1 MAKEVYAMNGTEL
14 QVEGMS
20 CGSCVKHVNAAL
32 LPLAG
37 VGEVTVDLASGRV
50 KVTGDIDSDVLL
62 SALNEAG
69 YPASVLK
76 GERPQSI
83 KKKSGCGGS
92 SCCCH

>member
-1 MAKEVYAMNGTEL
+1 MNSTEL

-20 CGSCVKHVNAAL
+20 CGSCVKHINAAL
-32 LPLAG
+32 QPLAG

-50 KVTGDIDSDVLL
+50 KVTGEAESDVLL
-62 SALNEAG
+62 SALKEAG
-69 YPASVLK
+69 YPASVLT
-76 GERPQSI
+76 EDQHESV

>member
-1 MAKEVYAMNGTEL
+1 MNSTEL

-50 KVTGDIDSDVLL
+50 KVTGDTDSNVLL
-62 SALNEAG
+62 SALSDAG
-69 YPASVLK
+69 YPANVLT
-76 GERPQSI
+76 GESPDSI
-83 KKKSGCGGS
+83 QKKSGCGGS

>member
-1 MAKEVYAMNGTEL
+1 MNSTEL

-20 CGSCVKHVNAAL
+20 CGSCVKHINAAL
-32 LPLAG
+32 QPLAG

-50 KVTGDIDSDVLL
+50 KVTGDAQSDVLL
-62 SALNEAG
+62 SALMEAG
-69 YPASVLK
+69 YPASVRTEDQHE
-76 GERPQSI
+76 GV

>member
-1 MAKEVYAMNGTEL
+1 MNSTEL

-20 CGSCVKHVNAAL
+20 CGSCVKHINAAL
-32 LPLAG
+32 QPLAG

-50 KVTGDIDSDVLL
+50 KVTGVAESDVLL
-62 SALNEAG
+62 SALKEAG
-69 YPASVLK
+69 YPASVLAEDK
-76 GERPQSI
+76 HEGV

>member
-1 MAKEVYAMNGTEL
+1 MNSTEL

-20 CGSCVKHVNAAL
+20 CGSCVKHINAAL
-32 LPLAG
+32 QPLAG

-50 KVTGDIDSDVLL
+50 KVTGDTQSDVLL
-62 SALNEAG
+62 SALKEAG
-69 YPASVLK
+69 YPASVLTEDK
-76 GERPQSI
+76 HESV

>member
-1 MAKEVYAMNGTEL
+1 MNGTEL

-20 CGSCVKHVNAAL
+20 CGSCVKHINAAL
-32 LPLAG
+32 QPIAG

-50 KVTGDIDSDVLL
+50 KVTGDTDSNALL

-69 YPASVLK
+69 YPASVLT
-76 GERPQSI
+76 GEIPDSI

>member
-1 MAKEVYAMNGTEL
+1 MNSTEL

-32 LPLAG
+32 QPLAG
-37 VGEVTVDLASGRV
+37 VGEVTVDLPSGRV
-50 KVTGDIDSDVLL
+50 KVTGETDSNVLL

-69 YPASVLK
+69 YPASVLT
-76 GERPQSI
+76 GESTDSI